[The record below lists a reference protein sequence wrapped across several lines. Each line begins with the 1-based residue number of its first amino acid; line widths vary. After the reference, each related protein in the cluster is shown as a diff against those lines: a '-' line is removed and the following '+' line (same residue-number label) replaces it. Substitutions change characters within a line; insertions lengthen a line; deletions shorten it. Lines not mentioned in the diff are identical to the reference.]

1 MSIQLNLFL
10 EQCVTAEA
18 QSGLSDTITP
28 LKNTTCTWA
37 VRAKQ
42 PLLSPHWTWP
52 QHEGLVLAR
61 SGSLASDNEMAP
73 WQVWSNAGHEA
84 FSQSL
89 QNALDQKHT
98 NQKLCL
104 LPNTSDVI
112 SDLPGALGIAMSGRE
127 DLSVAL
133 APSQMLTVTMLASI
147 NDHLLRMFEVLGQ
160 RCGLV
165 YLTDCRQVDEVL
177 VPCPLGQ
184 GVLCKDLVGDLLRD
198 WISPKCPVVIL
209 SEDVSNQLAWLGQE
223 I

>member
-1 MSIQLNLFL
+1 MSNQLNLLL
-10 EQCVTAEA
+10 EQRATNET
-18 QSGLSDTITP
+18 QSGFSHTITP
-28 LKNTTCTWA
+28 LENPTCTWA
-37 VRAKQ
+37 VHAKQ

-52 QHEGLVLAR
+52 QHEGLVLAQ
-61 SGSLASDNEMAP
+61 SGSLVSDNEMAP

-84 FSQSL
+84 FDQSL
-89 QNALDQKHT
+89 QTALGEKHA

-112 SDLPGALGIAMSGRE
+112 SDLPGVLGIAMSGRE

-147 NDHLLRMFEVLGQ
+147 NDHLLRMFEVLGG

-165 YLTDCRQVDEVL
+165 YLTDCRQVDEAL
-177 VPCPLGQ
+177 VQCPLGQ
-184 GVLCKDLVGDLLRD
+184 GVLCKDLVRDLLRD